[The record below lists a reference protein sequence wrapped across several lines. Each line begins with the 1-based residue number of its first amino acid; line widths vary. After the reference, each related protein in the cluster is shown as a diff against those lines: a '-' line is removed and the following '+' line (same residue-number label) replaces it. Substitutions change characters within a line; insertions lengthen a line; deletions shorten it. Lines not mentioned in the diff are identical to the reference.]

1 VADEPDPDKEGQDSG
16 QGLRAGHLLGSG
28 RERYGLALLLIL
40 ASILF
45 VMVADDGPWSR
56 VVTITLQSLAVVA
69 SLRAAE
75 APLLFRQVVTALVVG
90 VLCFA
95 FLQAAFADE
104 VSLRFVEAATLTL
117 ILVATPTIAVGLVR
131 QFRSHRGANLRTMLG
146 VLCIYLLISLAFAAG
161 YGVVDAFGD
170 RPFFTQGEQ
179 WSAIR
184 DYQYFSLTTIT
195 TFGIGDLTPA
205 SDAGRALTAAEALL
219 GQIYLVT
226 VVALIVGNLRP
237 SRA

>member
-1 VADEPDPDKEGQDSG
+1 MAEDPDPDTDRQDSG
-16 QGLRAGHLLGSG
+16 QPFRAHHLIQSG

-40 ASILF
+40 GSILF

-56 VVTITLQSLAVVA
+56 VVTITLQACAVVA
-69 SLRAAE
+69 SLRAAN
-75 APLLFRQVVTALVVG
+75 APLLFRQVVTASVVA

-95 FLQAAFADE
+95 FIQAAFADE

-131 QFRSHRGANLRTMLG
+131 QVRSHHGANLHTMLG

-237 SRA
+237 RSA